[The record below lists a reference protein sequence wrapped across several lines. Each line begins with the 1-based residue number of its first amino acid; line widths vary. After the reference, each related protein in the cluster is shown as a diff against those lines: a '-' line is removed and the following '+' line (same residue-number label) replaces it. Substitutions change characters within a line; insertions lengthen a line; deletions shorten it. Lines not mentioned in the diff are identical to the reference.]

1 MLFLKHV
8 YHLYF
13 VDDDSQTKGS
23 KKYIGHYLS
32 KKGTAKVHFLKTKEL
47 TNNICPYLD

>member
-1 MLFLKHV
+1 MLFLNHV

-13 VDDDSQTKGS
+13 VDDDSQTRGS

-32 KKGTAKVHFLKTKEL
+32 KKGTAKVHFLKTKEFI
-47 TNNICPYLD
+47 NNICPCLD